1 MIILDYGT
9 VNSEGGIT
17 ALYYG
22 ADSEQI
28 ARFYFWSCRAYLAC
42 VGGVDAGDLCQ
53 FGSWMMF
60 VSLCLSFC
68 EAGKGWRMNHA
79 GEGTIFCHMMR

>member
-1 MIILDYGT
+1 MEQKDFNAVHVTIDPSRLMIILDYGT
-9 VNSEGGIT
+9 VNSQGGIT

-28 ARFYFWSCRAYLAC
+28 APFYFWSCRAYLAC
-42 VGGVDAGDLCQ
+42 VGGIEAGGRCQ

-60 VSLCLSFC
+60 VCFSF
-68 EAGKGWRMNHA
+68 
-79 GEGTIFCHMMR
+79 FL